1 MIHWLFDSD
10 SNLGNGEKDQSSV
23 KCSTVFARSLFPRIF
38 VRPISGLDSESLFV
52 PLVVL
57 GGLRIEG
64 VVEVEEV
71 SDE

>member
-1 MIHWLFDSD
+1 MLNDF
-10 SNLGNGEKDQSSV
+10 
-23 KCSTVFARSLFPRIF
+23 TRSLFPRIF